1 MATPF
6 DQTSLE
12 SLEVGAAPVVRHFL
26 GRLQLEPLLAR
37 YLPPASRRPEDIP
50 TSVTLCVLATNLL
63 LARRP
68 LYGLPEWAVRRVP
81 EYLGLQPG
89 QADLLGDDRF
99 GRALDRLY
107 RADRASLLTAL
118 VVRAVRE
125 FQVELRQTHN
135 DTTTVTFAG
144 AYHSQAP
151 AEERDRPPRI
161 TFGYNKDHRPDLK
174 QLLFSITV
182 SADGAVPV
190 HCKTYDGN
198 VTDDQIHIE
207 TWDFLCQL
215 VGHADFLYVA
225 DCKLCTRDNMSHIAG
240 RQGRFLTVLPRT
252 RAENDWFRGY
262 LQQQAPAWREV
273 RREPNPRRQTGPDIV
288 YDGVE
293 SPQRTAEGYRV
304 LWYRSSQK
312 REEDCAQRQTRMER
326 ARAWLEDSQ
335 APGRRPIRAYAPALQ
350 AGREVLQ
357 REGAE
362 RWLRVRVEADVEESF
377 HQVGP
382 GRPGP
387 DTEYRRVE
395 TRTYRVHFDE
405 DVAALAADSL
415 CDGLFPL
422 VTNDEALSL
431 EEALAKYKYQPFVE
445 KRHEQLK
452 SVFGVAPV
460 WLKSPRRVAAL
471 LWLYFV
477 VELVQALVEREVRRQ
492 MRARNVRRLNLYPEG
507 RPSEAPTAGLVF
519 AALAGH
525 RRHRL
530 FDGQGQLLRTFHD
543 EVPDPAQQVLELLG
557 VEGTAYGLT

>member
-26 GRLQLEPLLAR
+26 DRLQLEPLLAR
-37 YLPPASRRPEDIP
+37 YLPPARRRPEDIP
-50 TSVTLCVLATNLL
+50 TSVTLCALVTNLL

-68 LYGLPEWAVRRVP
+68 LYGLPEWAARRVP
-81 EYLGLQPG
+81 EHLGLQPG
-89 QADLLGDDRF
+89 QAGLLGDDRS

-107 RADRASLLTAL
+107 LADRASLLTAL

-125 FQVELRQTHN
+125 FQVEMRQTHN

-144 AYHSQAP
+144 AYQGQTP
-151 AEERDRPPRI
+151 AAERDRPPRI

-198 VTDDQIHIE
+198 VTDDQVHIE
-207 TWDFLCQL
+207 TWDFLCQ
-215 VGHADFLYVA
+215 VIGHADFLYVA
-225 DCKLCTRDNMSHIAG
+225 DGKLCTRDNMGHIAG
-240 RQGRFLTVLPRT
+240 RGGRFLTVLPRT
-252 RAENDWFRGY
+252 RAEDGWFRGY
-262 LQQQAPAWREV
+262 LQGQAPAWREV
-273 RREPNPRRQTGPDIV
+273 RREPNPRRQAGPDIV

-293 SPQRTAEGYRV
+293 APQRTSEGYRV

-312 REEDCAQRQTRMER
+312 RDEDCAQRQARMER
-326 ARAWLEDSQ
+326 ARAWLEGLQ
-335 APGRRPIRAYAPALQ
+335 APGRRPISAYAQALH
-350 AGREVLQ
+350 AGQQVLQ

-362 RWLRVRVEADVEESF
+362 RWLRVRVETEVEEDF
-377 HQVGP
+377 RQVGP

-395 TRTYRVHFDE
+395 RWTYRVHFDE
-405 DVAALAADSL
+405 DVAAVAADAL

-422 VTNDEALSL
+422 VTNDKALSVA
-431 EEALAKYKYQPFVE
+431 EALAKYKYQPFVE

-492 MRARNVRRLNLYPEG
+492 MRAQGVRRLNLYPEG
-507 RPSEAPTAGLVF
+507 RPSKAPTAALVF
-519 AALAGH
+519 GALESH

-530 FDGQGQLLRTFHD
+530 FDGDGQLLRTFHD
-543 EVPDPAQQVLELLG
+543 EVPEAAQQVLELLG
-557 VEGTAYGLT
+557 VEAAAYGLA